1 MYCNK
6 CGKQIAEGSM
16 FCNFCGAPVE
26 VPVEPAAKEAPAEE
40 PAARDTGKPVF
51 EEFDWNVN
59 DYPSQD
65 KITKTEDIDFDWNAD
80 PNDVK
85 DRFTR
90 GLSTEEKA
98 EVAAGAELSVE
109 DLMPS
114 KPQPAAA
121 VQSLWSDNTAEPA
134 KESPASEIEKFY
146 TFNSKNEEFQK
157 LLDREY
163 DKIRTGNPIGQEQS
177 VAEKTADQK
186 FEERPKDNSME
197 AFLEREGAVR
207 SYEPKAFESDVLQR
221 IEAQERAKEQARLE
235 EEARE
240 KALEEARLKAEEEMR
255 IAEEARRK
263 AEAEAR
269 EAAIAEARA
278 RAEEEARERAVA
290 EAKAKAEELARQA
303 EEEAKRAEEEMR
315 IRALEEEKIRAE
327 EEARRKAEEEEQR
340 LKAEAE
346 YRAQQEAQKIKEQ
359 REARMAALE
368 AERRAKE
375 AERRSNEEASIRE
388 RLAAEQD
395 NLARQ
400 ANSAA
405 AAEEVRTALAQTA
418 RMKAEEEAKIK
429 AEIAKL
435 KGEFSPRQVPAEP
448 APVPEMTAAPA
459 ASAAPEVPAAAA
471 VSEEPAVVE
480 APAASAAAAKAP
492 DPAVDAKLE
501 GDRRAHQAHRDN
513 LSEMARA
520 RAEFL
525 AEFGLDNEKKA
536 PAGEPIPSTVEELL
550 GEKPVTGRNTMLD
563 NSELVQTRTVDKAAV
578 LAGLGTTVKISKS
591 ELKEI
596 EDSLQE
602 IPSAPA
608 EPDLKLKSE
617 DATVEDLLNR
627 FEETSAEEI
636 QKSEQDAPA
645 PAAETQQTEDALTS
659 EGGFAPKEEPALK
672 PAAGTNEAL
681 KPGLEDTMVM
691 PAAETGEDELPGSF
705 DSYGEKEAAE
715 FKRRQEEDAAKAMDS
730 FYGGIEDDFT
740 GAGEQKFAGEDY
752 RDGSDDAENEVRE
765 KGGAGRIVLKILLVI
780 LIVIFAVELAGIG
793 IKFLAPNSGAA
804 EFIDNQLNK
813 VIHLITGSETD
824 YSIPG
829 TDYEV

>member
-1 MYCNK
+1 MFCNK

-26 VPVEPAAKEAPAEE
+26 VPVEPAAPEVLAEE
-40 PAARDTGKPVF
+40 PAAKNSEKPVF
-51 EEFDWNVN
+51 EEFNWNVN
-59 DYPSQD
+59 DYPSKD
-65 KITKTEDIDFDWNAD
+65 KIRKTEDIDFDWNAD
-80 PNDVK
+80 PKDVK

-90 GLSTEEKA
+90 GLSMEETA
-98 EVAAGAELSVE
+98 QVAAGAELSVE

-114 KPQPAAA
+114 KAKSSASA
-121 VQSLWSDNTAEPA
+121 QSLWTEDTSESA

-177 VAEKTADQK
+177 VAEKTAAQK

-255 IAEEARRK
+255 IAEEARLK
-263 AEAEAR
+263 AEEAAR

-290 EAKAKAEELARQA
+290 EAKAKAEELARKA

-315 IRALEEEKIRAE
+315 LRALEEERIRAE
-327 EEARRKAEEEEQR
+327 EEERKRAEEEVKR

-368 AERRAKE
+368 AERRIQE

-388 RLAAEQD
+388 RLAAEQE
-395 NLARQ
+395 NLAKQ

-435 KGEFSPRQVPAEP
+435 KGGFASRPEPAEQ
-448 APVPEMTAAPA
+448 AAPA
-459 ASAAPEVPAAAA
+459 PEAPAVQVEPEVPAA
-471 VSEEPAVVE
+471 PE
-480 APAASAAAAKAP
+480 APVTPVIEETPAEAA

-525 AEFGLDNEKKA
+525 SEFGIDPDEKA
-536 PAGEPIPSTVEELL
+536 PAKEPVPATVEELL

-563 NSELVQTRTVDKAAV
+563 NSELVQTRTIDKAAV
-578 LAGLGTTVKISKS
+578 LAGLGTTVRISKS

-627 FEETSAEEI
+627 FAETSADEI
-636 QKSEQDAPA
+636 QASEQEAQDMPA
-645 PAAETQQTEDALTS
+645 PAQEAQEAEDSVAA
-659 EGGFAPKEEPALK
+659 EGGFAPKEEPALE

-681 KPGLEDTMVM
+681 KPGLDDTMVM
-691 PAAETGEDELPGSF
+691 PAAETKEEEFPGSF

-715 FKRRQEEDAAKAMDS
+715 FKRRQEEDAAKAMDN
-730 FYGGIEDDFT
+730 FYGGIDDNFA
-740 GAGEQKFAGEDY
+740 GEGEQKFAGEDSEEEEEE
-752 RDGSDDAENEVRE
+752 GRE
-765 KGGAGRIVLKILLVI
+765 KGGAGRIVLKVLLVI

>member
-1 MYCNK
+1 MFCNK

-26 VPVEPAAKEAPAEE
+26 VPVEPAAPEVLAEE
-40 PAARDTGKPVF
+40 PAAKNSEKPVF
-51 EEFDWNVN
+51 EEFNWNVN
-59 DYPSQD
+59 DYPSKD
-65 KITKTEDIDFDWNAD
+65 KIRKTEDIDFDWNAD
-80 PNDVK
+80 PKDVK

-90 GLSTEEKA
+90 GLSMEERA

-121 VQSLWSDNTAEPA
+121 AQSLWTEDTSESA

-177 VAEKTADQK
+177 VAEKTAAQK

-255 IAEEARRK
+255 IAEEARLK
-263 AEAEAR
+263 AEEAAR

-290 EAKAKAEELARQA
+290 EAKAKAEELARKA

-315 IRALEEEKIRAE
+315 LRALEEERIRAE
-327 EEARRKAEEEEQR
+327 EEERKRAEEEEKR

-368 AERRAKE
+368 AERRSQE

-388 RLAAEQD
+388 RLAAEQE

-435 KGEFSPRQVPAEP
+435 KGGFASRPEPAEQ
-448 APVPEMTAAPA
+448 AAPA
-459 ASAAPEVPAAAA
+459 PEAPAVQVEPEVPAA
-471 VSEEPAVVE
+471 PE
-480 APAASAAAAKAP
+480 APVTPVIEETPAEAA
-492 DPAVDAKLE
+492 DPAVEAKLE

-525 AEFGLDNEKKA
+525 SEFGIDPDEKA
-536 PAGEPIPSTVEELL
+536 PAKEQVPATVEELL

-578 LAGLGTTVKISKS
+578 LAGLGTTVRISKS

-627 FEETSAEEI
+627 FAETSADEI
-636 QKSEQDAPA
+636 QASEQEAQDMPA
-645 PAAETQQTEDALTS
+645 PAQEAQEAEDSVAA
-659 EGGFAPKEEPALK
+659 EGGFAPKEEPALE

-681 KPGLEDTMVM
+681 KPGLDDTMVM
-691 PAAETGEDELPGSF
+691 PAAETKEEEFPGSF

-715 FKRRQEEDAAKAMDS
+715 FKRRQEEDAAKAMDN
-730 FYGGIEDDFT
+730 FYGGIDDDFA
-740 GAGEQKFAGEDY
+740 GEGEQKFAGEDS
-752 RDGSDDAENEVRE
+752 GEEEEEGRE
-765 KGGAGRIVLKILLVI
+765 KGGAGRIVLKVLLVI

>member
-1 MYCNK
+1 MFCNK

-26 VPVEPAAKEAPAEE
+26 VPVEPAAPEVLAEE
-40 PAARDTGKPVF
+40 PAAKNSEKPVF
-51 EEFDWNVN
+51 EEFNWNVN
-59 DYPSQD
+59 DYPSKD
-65 KITKTEDIDFDWNAD
+65 KIRKTEDIDFDWNAD
-80 PNDVK
+80 PKDVK

-90 GLSTEEKA
+90 GLSMEERA

-114 KPQPAAA
+114 KAQSSASA
-121 VQSLWSDNTAEPA
+121 QSLWTEDTSEPA

-177 VAEKTADQK
+177 VADKTAAQK

-255 IAEEARRK
+255 IAEEARLK
-263 AEAEAR
+263 AEEAAR

-290 EAKAKAEELARQA
+290 EAKAKAEELARKA

-315 IRALEEEKIRAE
+315 LRALEEERIRAE
-327 EEARRKAEEEEQR
+327 EEERKRAEEEEKR

-368 AERRAKE
+368 AERRIQE

-388 RLAAEQD
+388 RLAAEQE

-435 KGEFSPRQVPAEP
+435 KGGFASRPEPAEQ
-448 APVPEMTAAPA
+448 AAPA
-459 ASAAPEVPAAAA
+459 PEAPAVQVEPEVPAA
-471 VSEEPAVVE
+471 PE
-480 APAASAAAAKAP
+480 APVTPVIEETPAEAA
-492 DPAVDAKLE
+492 DPAVEAKLE

-525 AEFGLDNEKKA
+525 SEFGIDPDEKA
-536 PAGEPIPSTVEELL
+536 PAKEPVPATVEELL

-578 LAGLGTTVKISKS
+578 LAGLGTTVRISKS

-627 FEETSAEEI
+627 FAETSADEI
-636 QKSEQDAPA
+636 QASEQETQDMPA
-645 PAAETQQTEDALTS
+645 PAQEAQEAEDSVAA
-659 EGGFAPKEEPALK
+659 EGGFAPKEEPALE

-681 KPGLEDTMVM
+681 KPGLDDTMVM
-691 PAAETGEDELPGSF
+691 PAAEAKEEEFPGSF

-715 FKRRQEEDAAKAMDS
+715 FKRRQEEDAAKAMDN
-730 FYGGIEDDFT
+730 FYGGIDDDFA
-740 GAGEQKFAGEDY
+740 GEGEQKFAGEDS
-752 RDGSDDAENEVRE
+752 GEEEEEGRE
-765 KGGAGRIVLKILLVI
+765 KGGAGRIVLKVLLVI

>member
-1 MYCNK
+1 
-6 CGKQIAEGSM
+6 M

-26 VPVEPAAKEAPAEE
+26 VPVEPVAPEVLAEE
-40 PAARDTGKPVF
+40 PAAKNSGKPVF
-51 EEFDWNVN
+51 EEFNWNVN
-59 DYPSQD
+59 DYPSKD
-65 KITKTEDIDFDWNAD
+65 KIRKTEDIDFDWNAD
-80 PNDVK
+80 PKDVK

-90 GLSTEEKA
+90 GLSMEERA

-114 KPQPAAA
+114 KAQSSASA
-121 VQSLWSDNTAEPA
+121 QSLWTEDTSESA

-177 VAEKTADQK
+177 VAEKTAAQK

-255 IAEEARRK
+255 IAEEARLK
-263 AEAEAR
+263 AEEAAR

-290 EAKAKAEELARQA
+290 EAKAKAEELARKA

-315 IRALEEEKIRAE
+315 LRALEEERIRAE
-327 EEARRKAEEEEQR
+327 EEERKRAEEEEKR

-368 AERRAKE
+368 AERRSQE

-388 RLAAEQD
+388 RLAAEQE

-418 RMKAEEEAKIK
+418 RMKAEEEAKIR

-435 KGEFSPRQVPAEP
+435 KGGFASRPEPAEQ
-448 APVPEMTAAPA
+448 AAPA
-459 ASAAPEVPAAAA
+459 PEAPAVQVEPEVPAA
-471 VSEEPAVVE
+471 PE
-480 APAASAAAAKAP
+480 APVTPVIEETPAEAV
-492 DPAVDAKLE
+492 DPAVEAKLE

-525 AEFGLDNEKKA
+525 SEFGINPDEKA
-536 PAGEPIPSTVEELL
+536 PAKEQVPATVEELL

-578 LAGLGTTVKISKS
+578 LAGLGTTVRISKS

-627 FEETSAEEI
+627 FAETSADEI
-636 QKSEQDAPA
+636 QASEQETQDMPA
-645 PAAETQQTEDALTS
+645 PAQEAQEAEDSVAA
-659 EGGFAPKEEPALK
+659 EGGFAPKEEPALE

-681 KPGLEDTMVM
+681 KPGLDDTMVM
-691 PAAETGEDELPGSF
+691 PAAEAKEEEFPGSF

-715 FKRRQEEDAAKAMDS
+715 FKRRQEEDAAKAMDN
-730 FYGGIEDDFT
+730 FYGGIDDDFA
-740 GAGEQKFAGEDY
+740 GEGEQKFAGEDS
-752 RDGSDDAENEVRE
+752 GEEEEEGRE
-765 KGGAGRIVLKILLVI
+765 KGGAGRIVLKVLLVI

>member
-1 MYCNK
+1 MFCNK

-26 VPVEPAAKEAPAEE
+26 VPVEPAAPEVLAEE
-40 PAARDTGKPVF
+40 PAAKNSEKPVF
-51 EEFDWNVN
+51 EEFNWNVN
-59 DYPSQD
+59 DYPSKD
-65 KITKTEDIDFDWNAD
+65 KIRKTEDIDFDWNAD
-80 PNDVK
+80 PKDVK

-90 GLSTEEKA
+90 GLSMEERA

-114 KPQPAAA
+114 KAQSSASA
-121 VQSLWSDNTAEPA
+121 QSLWTEDTSESA

-177 VAEKTADQK
+177 VADKTAAQK

-255 IAEEARRK
+255 IAEEARLK
-263 AEAEAR
+263 AEEAAR

-290 EAKAKAEELARQA
+290 EAKAKAEELARKA

-315 IRALEEEKIRAE
+315 LRALEEERIRAE
-327 EEARRKAEEEEQR
+327 EEERKRAEEEEKR

-368 AERRAKE
+368 AERRIQE
-375 AERRSNEEASIRE
+375 AERRSNEEANIRE
-388 RLAAEQD
+388 RLAAEQE

-418 RMKAEEEAKIK
+418 RMKAEEEAKIR

-435 KGEFSPRQVPAEP
+435 KGGFASRPEPAEQ
-448 APVPEMTAAPA
+448 AAPA
-459 ASAAPEVPAAAA
+459 PEAPAVQVEPEVPAA
-471 VSEEPAVVE
+471 PE
-480 APAASAAAAKAP
+480 APVTPVIEETPAEAA
-492 DPAVDAKLE
+492 DPAVEAKLE

-525 AEFGLDNEKKA
+525 SEFGIDPDEKA
-536 PAGEPIPSTVEELL
+536 PAKEQVPATVEELL

-578 LAGLGTTVKISKS
+578 LAGLGTTVRISKS

-627 FEETSAEEI
+627 FAETSADEI
-636 QKSEQDAPA
+636 QASEQEAQDMPA
-645 PAAETQQTEDALTS
+645 PAQEAQEAEDSVAA
-659 EGGFAPKEEPALK
+659 EGGFAPKEEPALE

-681 KPGLEDTMVM
+681 KPGLDDTMVM
-691 PAAETGEDELPGSF
+691 PAAEAKEEEFPGSF

-715 FKRRQEEDAAKAMDS
+715 FKRRQEEDAAKAMDN
-730 FYGGIEDDFT
+730 FYGGIDDDFA
-740 GAGEQKFAGEDY
+740 GEGEQKFAGEDS
-752 RDGSDDAENEVRE
+752 GEEEEEGRE
-765 KGGAGRIVLKILLVI
+765 KGGAGRIVLKVLLVI

>member
-1 MYCNK
+1 MFCNK

-26 VPVEPAAKEAPAEE
+26 VPVEPAAPEVLAEE
-40 PAARDTGKPVF
+40 PAAKNSEKPVF
-51 EEFDWNVN
+51 EEFNWNVN
-59 DYPSQD
+59 DYPSKD
-65 KITKTEDIDFDWNAD
+65 KIRKTEDIDFDWNAD
-80 PNDVK
+80 PKDVK

-90 GLSTEEKA
+90 GLSMEERA

-114 KPQPAAA
+114 KAQSSASA
-121 VQSLWSDNTAEPA
+121 QSLWTEDTSESA

-177 VAEKTADQK
+177 VADKTAAQK

-255 IAEEARRK
+255 IAEEARLK
-263 AEAEAR
+263 AEEAAR

-290 EAKAKAEELARQA
+290 EAKAKAEELARKA

-315 IRALEEEKIRAE
+315 LRALEEERIRAE
-327 EEARRKAEEEEQR
+327 EEERKRAEEEEKR

-368 AERRAKE
+368 AERRSQE

-388 RLAAEQD
+388 RLAAEQE

-418 RMKAEEEAKIK
+418 RMKAEEEAKIR

-435 KGEFSPRQVPAEP
+435 KGGFASRPEPAEQ
-448 APVPEMTAAPA
+448 AAPA
-459 ASAAPEVPAAAA
+459 PEAPAVQVEPEVPAA
-471 VSEEPAVVE
+471 PE
-480 APAASAAAAKAP
+480 APVTPVIEETPAEAA
-492 DPAVDAKLE
+492 DPAVEAKLE

-525 AEFGLDNEKKA
+525 SEFGIDPDEKA
-536 PAGEPIPSTVEELL
+536 PAKEPVPATVEELL

-578 LAGLGTTVKISKS
+578 LAGLGTTVRISKS

-627 FEETSAEEI
+627 FAETSADEI
-636 QKSEQDAPA
+636 QASEQETQDMPA
-645 PAAETQQTEDALTS
+645 PAQEAQEAEDSVAA
-659 EGGFAPKEEPALK
+659 EGGFAPKEEPALE

-681 KPGLEDTMVM
+681 KPGLDDTMVM
-691 PAAETGEDELPGSF
+691 PAAETKEEEFPGSF

-715 FKRRQEEDAAKAMDS
+715 FKRRQEEDAAKAMDN
-730 FYGGIEDDFT
+730 FYGGIDDDFA
-740 GAGEQKFAGEDY
+740 GEGEQKFAGEDS
-752 RDGSDDAENEVRE
+752 GEEEEEGRE
-765 KGGAGRIVLKILLVI
+765 KGGAGRIVLKVLLVI

>member
-1 MYCNK
+1 MFCNK

-26 VPVEPAAKEAPAEE
+26 VPVEPAAPEVLAEE
-40 PAARDTGKPVF
+40 PAAKNSEKPVF
-51 EEFDWNVN
+51 EEFNWNVN
-59 DYPSQD
+59 DYPSKD
-65 KITKTEDIDFDWNAD
+65 KIRKTEDIDFDWNAD
-80 PNDVK
+80 PKDVK

-90 GLSTEEKA
+90 GLSMEERA

-114 KPQPAAA
+114 KAQSSASA
-121 VQSLWSDNTAEPA
+121 QSLWTEDTSESA

-177 VAEKTADQK
+177 VADKTAAQK

-255 IAEEARRK
+255 IAEEARLK
-263 AEAEAR
+263 AEEAAR

-290 EAKAKAEELARQA
+290 EAKAKAEELARKA

-315 IRALEEEKIRAE
+315 LRALEEERIRAE
-327 EEARRKAEEEEQR
+327 EEERKRAEEEEKR

-368 AERRAKE
+368 AERRSQE

-388 RLAAEQD
+388 RLAAEQE

-418 RMKAEEEAKIK
+418 RMKAEEEAKIR

-435 KGEFSPRQVPAEP
+435 KGGFASRPEPAEQ
-448 APVPEMTAAPA
+448 AAPA
-459 ASAAPEVPAAAA
+459 PEAPAVQVEPEVPAA
-471 VSEEPAVVE
+471 PE
-480 APAASAAAAKAP
+480 APVTPVIEETPAEAA
-492 DPAVDAKLE
+492 DPAVEAKLE

-525 AEFGLDNEKKA
+525 SEFGIDPDEKA
-536 PAGEPIPSTVEELL
+536 PAKEQVPATVEELL

-578 LAGLGTTVKISKS
+578 LAGLGTTVRISKS

-627 FEETSAEEI
+627 FAETSADEI
-636 QKSEQDAPA
+636 QASEQETQDMPA
-645 PAAETQQTEDALTS
+645 PAQEAQEAEDSVAA
-659 EGGFAPKEEPALK
+659 EGGFAPKEEPALE

-681 KPGLEDTMVM
+681 KPGLDDTMVM
-691 PAAETGEDELPGSF
+691 PAAEAKEEEFPGSF

-715 FKRRQEEDAAKAMDS
+715 FKRRQEEDAAKAMDN
-730 FYGGIEDDFT
+730 FYGGIDDDFA
-740 GAGEQKFAGEDY
+740 GEGEQKFAGEDS
-752 RDGSDDAENEVRE
+752 GEEEEEGRE
-765 KGGAGRIVLKILLVI
+765 KGGAGRIVLKVLLVI

>member
-1 MYCNK
+1 MFCNK

-26 VPVEPAAKEAPAEE
+26 VPVEPAAPEVLAEE
-40 PAARDTGKPVF
+40 PAAKNSEKPVF
-51 EEFDWNVN
+51 EEFNWNVN
-59 DYPSQD
+59 DYPSKD
-65 KITKTEDIDFDWNAD
+65 KIRKTEDIDFDWNAD
-80 PNDVK
+80 PKDVK

-90 GLSTEEKA
+90 GLSMEERA

-114 KPQPAAA
+114 KAQSSASA
-121 VQSLWSDNTAEPA
+121 QSLWTEDTSESA

-177 VAEKTADQK
+177 VADKTAAQK

-255 IAEEARRK
+255 IAEEARLK
-263 AEAEAR
+263 AEEAAR

-290 EAKAKAEELARQA
+290 EAKAKAEELARKA

-315 IRALEEEKIRAE
+315 LRALEEERIRAE
-327 EEARRKAEEEEQR
+327 EEERKRAEEEEKR

-368 AERRAKE
+368 AERRSQE

-388 RLAAEQD
+388 RLAAEQE

-418 RMKAEEEAKIK
+418 RMKAEEEAKIR

-435 KGEFSPRQVPAEP
+435 KGGFASRQEPAEQ
-448 APVPEMTAAPA
+448 AAPA
-459 ASAAPEVPAAAA
+459 PEAPAVQVEPEVPAA
-471 VSEEPAVVE
+471 PE
-480 APAASAAAAKAP
+480 APVTPVTPVIEETPAEAADHAIE
-492 DPAVDAKLE
+492 AKLE

-525 AEFGLDNEKKA
+525 SEFGIDPDEKA
-536 PAGEPIPSTVEELL
+536 PAKEPVPATVEELL

-578 LAGLGTTVKISKS
+578 LAGLGTTVRISKS

-627 FEETSAEEI
+627 FAETSADEI
-636 QKSEQDAPA
+636 QASEQEAQDMPA
-645 PAAETQQTEDALTS
+645 PAQEAQEAEDSVAA
-659 EGGFAPKEEPALK
+659 EGGFAPKEEPALE

-681 KPGLEDTMVM
+681 KPGLDDTMVM
-691 PAAETGEDELPGSF
+691 PAAETKEEEFPGSF

-715 FKRRQEEDAAKAMDS
+715 FKRRQEEDAAKAMDN
-730 FYGGIEDDFT
+730 FYGGIDDDFA
-740 GAGEQKFAGEDY
+740 GEGEQKFAGEDS
-752 RDGSDDAENEVRE
+752 GEEEEEGRE
-765 KGGAGRIVLKILLVI
+765 KGGAGRIVLKVLLVI

>member
-1 MYCNK
+1 MFCNK

-26 VPVEPAAKEAPAEE
+26 VPVEPAAPEVLAEE
-40 PAARDTGKPVF
+40 PAAKNSEKPVF
-51 EEFDWNVN
+51 EEFNWNVN
-59 DYPSQD
+59 DYPSKD
-65 KITKTEDIDFDWNAD
+65 KIRKTEDIDFDWNAD
-80 PNDVK
+80 PKDVK

-90 GLSTEEKA
+90 GLSMEERA

-114 KPQPAAA
+114 KAQSSASA
-121 VQSLWSDNTAEPA
+121 QSLWTEDTSESA

-177 VAEKTADQK
+177 VADKTAAQK

-255 IAEEARRK
+255 IAEEARLK
-263 AEAEAR
+263 AEEAAR

-290 EAKAKAEELARQA
+290 EAKAKAEELARKA

-315 IRALEEEKIRAE
+315 LRALEEERIRAE
-327 EEARRKAEEEEQR
+327 EEERKRAEEEEKR

-368 AERRAKE
+368 AERRSQE

-388 RLAAEQD
+388 RLAAEQE

-418 RMKAEEEAKIK
+418 RMKAEEEAKIR

-435 KGEFSPRQVPAEP
+435 KGGFASRPEPAEQ
-448 APVPEMTAAPA
+448 AAPA
-459 ASAAPEVPAAAA
+459 PEAPAVQVEPEVPAA
-471 VSEEPAVVE
+471 PE
-480 APAASAAAAKAP
+480 APVTPVIEETPAEAA
-492 DPAVDAKLE
+492 DPAVEAKLE

-525 AEFGLDNEKKA
+525 SEFGINPDEKA
-536 PAGEPIPSTVEELL
+536 PAKEQVPATVEELL

-578 LAGLGTTVKISKS
+578 LAGLGTTVRISKS

-627 FEETSAEEI
+627 FAETSADEI
-636 QKSEQDAPA
+636 QASEQETQDMPA
-645 PAAETQQTEDALTS
+645 PAQEAQEAEDSMAA
-659 EGGFAPKEEPALK
+659 EGGFAPKEEPALE

-681 KPGLEDTMVM
+681 KPGLDDTMVM
-691 PAAETGEDELPGSF
+691 PAAEAKEEEFPGSF

-715 FKRRQEEDAAKAMDS
+715 FKRRQEEDAAKAMDN
-730 FYGGIEDDFT
+730 FYGGIDDDFA
-740 GAGEQKFAGEDY
+740 GEGEQKFAGEDS
-752 RDGSDDAENEVRE
+752 GEEEEEGRE
-765 KGGAGRIVLKILLVI
+765 KGGAGRIVLKVLLVI

>member
-1 MYCNK
+1 MFCNK

-26 VPVEPAAKEAPAEE
+26 VPVEPAAPEVLAEE
-40 PAARDTGKPVF
+40 PAAKNSEKPVF
-51 EEFDWNVN
+51 EEFNWNVN
-59 DYPSQD
+59 DYPSKD
-65 KITKTEDIDFDWNAD
+65 KIRKTEDIDFDWNAD
-80 PNDVK
+80 PKDVK

-90 GLSTEEKA
+90 GLSMEERA

-114 KPQPAAA
+114 KAQSSASA
-121 VQSLWSDNTAEPA
+121 QSLWTEDTSESA

-177 VAEKTADQK
+177 VADKTAAQK

-255 IAEEARRK
+255 IAEEARLK
-263 AEAEAR
+263 AEEAAR

-290 EAKAKAEELARQA
+290 EAKAKAEELARKA

-315 IRALEEEKIRAE
+315 LRALEEERIRAE
-327 EEARRKAEEEEQR
+327 EEERKRAEEEEKR

-368 AERRAKE
+368 AERRSQE

-388 RLAAEQD
+388 RLAAEQE

-418 RMKAEEEAKIK
+418 RMKAEEEAKIR

-435 KGEFSPRQVPAEP
+435 KGGFASRPEPAEQ
-448 APVPEMTAAPA
+448 AAPA
-459 ASAAPEVPAAAA
+459 PEAPAVQVEPEVPAA
-471 VSEEPAVVE
+471 PE
-480 APAASAAAAKAP
+480 APVTPVIEETPAEAA
-492 DPAVDAKLE
+492 DPAVEAKLE

-525 AEFGLDNEKKA
+525 SEFGIDPDEKA
-536 PAGEPIPSTVEELL
+536 PAKEQVPATVEELL

-578 LAGLGTTVKISKS
+578 LAGLGTTVRISKS

-627 FEETSAEEI
+627 FAETSADEI
-636 QKSEQDAPA
+636 QASEQEAQDMPA
-645 PAAETQQTEDALTS
+645 PAQEAQEAEDSVAA
-659 EGGFAPKEEPALK
+659 EGGFAPKEEPALE

-681 KPGLEDTMVM
+681 KPGLDDTMVM
-691 PAAETGEDELPGSF
+691 PAAETKEEEFPGSF

-715 FKRRQEEDAAKAMDS
+715 FKRRQEEDAAKAMDN
-730 FYGGIEDDFT
+730 FYGGIDDDFA
-740 GAGEQKFAGEDY
+740 GEGEQKFAGEDS
-752 RDGSDDAENEVRE
+752 GEEEEEGRE
-765 KGGAGRIVLKILLVI
+765 KGGAGRIVLKVLLVI

>member
-1 MYCNK
+1 MFCNK

-26 VPVEPAAKEAPAEE
+26 VPVEPAAPEVLAEE
-40 PAARDTGKPVF
+40 PAAKNSEKPVF
-51 EEFDWNVN
+51 EEFNWNVN
-59 DYPSQD
+59 DYPSKD
-65 KITKTEDIDFDWNAD
+65 KIRKTEDIDFDWNAD
-80 PNDVK
+80 PKDVK

-90 GLSTEEKA
+90 GLSMEERA

-114 KPQPAAA
+114 KAQSSASA
-121 VQSLWSDNTAEPA
+121 QSLWTEDTSESA

-177 VAEKTADQK
+177 VADKTAAQK

-255 IAEEARRK
+255 IAEEARLK
-263 AEAEAR
+263 AEEAAR

-290 EAKAKAEELARQA
+290 EAKAKAEELARKA

-315 IRALEEEKIRAE
+315 LRALEEERIRAE
-327 EEARRKAEEEEQR
+327 EEERKRAEEEEKR

-368 AERRAKE
+368 AERRSQE

-388 RLAAEQD
+388 RLAAEQE

-418 RMKAEEEAKIK
+418 RMKAEEEAKIR

-435 KGEFSPRQVPAEP
+435 KGGFASRPEPAEQ
-448 APVPEMTAAPA
+448 AAPA
-459 ASAAPEVPAAAA
+459 PEAPAVQVEPEVPAA
-471 VSEEPAVVE
+471 PE
-480 APAASAAAAKAP
+480 APVTPVIEETPAEAA
-492 DPAVDAKLE
+492 DPAVEAKLE

-525 AEFGLDNEKKA
+525 SEFGINPDEKA
-536 PAGEPIPSTVEELL
+536 PAKEQVPATVEELL

-563 NSELVQTRTVDKAAV
+563 NSELVHTRTVDKAAV
-578 LAGLGTTVKISKS
+578 LAGLGTTVRISKS

-627 FEETSAEEI
+627 FAETSADEI
-636 QKSEQDAPA
+636 QASEQETQDMPA
-645 PAAETQQTEDALTS
+645 PAQEAQEAEDSVAA
-659 EGGFAPKEEPALK
+659 EGGFAPKEEPALE

-681 KPGLEDTMVM
+681 KPGLDDTMVM
-691 PAAETGEDELPGSF
+691 PAAEAKEEEFPGSF

-715 FKRRQEEDAAKAMDS
+715 FKRRQEEDAAKAMDN
-730 FYGGIEDDFT
+730 FYGGIDDDFA
-740 GAGEQKFAGEDY
+740 GEGEQKFAGEDS
-752 RDGSDDAENEVRE
+752 GEEEEEGRE
-765 KGGAGRIVLKILLVI
+765 KGGAGRIVLKVLLVI

>member
-1 MYCNK
+1 MFCNK

-26 VPVEPAAKEAPAEE
+26 VPVEPAAPEVLAEE
-40 PAARDTGKPVF
+40 PAAKNSGKPVF
-51 EEFDWNVN
+51 EEFNWNVN
-59 DYPSQD
+59 DYPSKD
-65 KITKTEDIDFDWNAD
+65 KIRKTEDIDFDWNAD
-80 PNDVK
+80 PKDVK

-90 GLSTEEKA
+90 GLSMEERA

-114 KPQPAAA
+114 KAQSSASA
-121 VQSLWSDNTAEPA
+121 QSLWTEDTSESA

-177 VAEKTADQK
+177 VADKTAAQK

-240 KALEEARLKAEEEMR
+240 KAPEEARLKAEEEMR
-255 IAEEARRK
+255 IAEEARLK
-263 AEAEAR
+263 AEEAAR

-290 EAKAKAEELARQA
+290 EAKAKAEELARKA

-315 IRALEEEKIRAE
+315 LRALEEERIRAE
-327 EEARRKAEEEEQR
+327 EEERKRAEEEVKR

-368 AERRAKE
+368 AERRIQE

-388 RLAAEQD
+388 RLAAEQE
-395 NLARQ
+395 NLAKQ

-435 KGEFSPRQVPAEP
+435 RIEQITAEVEVGKIYEGPIVKILEFGALVNLLPGKDGLLQTVYTEIFLW
-448 APVPEMTAAPA
+448 
-459 ASAAPEVPAAAA
+459 
-471 VSEEPAVVE
+471 VE
-480 APAASAAAAKAP
+480 
-492 DPAVDAKLE
+492 AKLE

-525 AEFGLDNEKKA
+525 SEFGIDPDEKA
-536 PAGEPIPSTVEELL
+536 PAKEPVPATVEELL

-563 NSELVQTRTVDKAAV
+563 NSELVQTRTIDKAAV
-578 LAGLGTTVKISKS
+578 LAGLGTTVRISKS

-627 FEETSAEEI
+627 FAETSADEI
-636 QKSEQDAPA
+636 QASEQEAQDMPA
-645 PAAETQQTEDALTS
+645 PAQEAQDAEDSVAA
-659 EGGFAPKEEPALK
+659 EGGFAPKEEPALE

-681 KPGLEDTMVM
+681 KPGLDDTMVM
-691 PAAETGEDELPGSF
+691 PAAETKEEEFPGSF

-715 FKRRQEEDAAKAMDS
+715 FKRRQEEDAAKAMDN
-730 FYGGIEDDFT
+730 FYGGIDDNFA
-740 GAGEQKFAGEDY
+740 GEGEQKFAGEDSEEEEEE
-752 RDGSDDAENEVRE
+752 GRE
-765 KGGAGRIVLKILLVI
+765 KGGAGRIVLKVLLVI

>member
-1 MYCNK
+1 MFCNK

-26 VPVEPAAKEAPAEE
+26 VPVEPAAPEVLAEE
-40 PAARDTGKPVF
+40 PAAKNSEKPVF
-51 EEFDWNVN
+51 EEFNWNVN
-59 DYPSQD
+59 DYPSKD
-65 KITKTEDIDFDWNAD
+65 KIRKTEDIDFDWNAD
-80 PNDVK
+80 PKDVK

-90 GLSTEEKA
+90 GLSMEERA

-114 KPQPAAA
+114 KAQSSASA
-121 VQSLWSDNTAEPA
+121 QSLWTEDTSESA

-177 VAEKTADQK
+177 VADKTAAQK

-255 IAEEARRK
+255 IAEEARLK
-263 AEAEAR
+263 AEEAAR

-290 EAKAKAEELARQA
+290 EAKAKAEELARKA

-315 IRALEEEKIRAE
+315 LRALEEERIRAE
-327 EEARRKAEEEEQR
+327 EEERKRAEEEEKR

-368 AERRAKE
+368 AERRSQE

-388 RLAAEQD
+388 RLAAEQE

-418 RMKAEEEAKIK
+418 RMKAEEEAKIR

-435 KGEFSPRQVPAEP
+435 KGGFASRPEPAEQ
-448 APVPEMTAAPA
+448 AAPA
-459 ASAAPEVPAAAA
+459 PEAPAVQVEPEVPAA
-471 VSEEPAVVE
+471 PE
-480 APAASAAAAKAP
+480 APVTPVIEETPAEAA
-492 DPAVDAKLE
+492 DPAVEAKLE

-525 AEFGLDNEKKA
+525 SEFGINPDEKA
-536 PAGEPIPSTVEELL
+536 PAKEQVPATVEELL

-578 LAGLGTTVKISKS
+578 LAGLGTTVRISKS

-627 FEETSAEEI
+627 FAETSADEI
-636 QKSEQDAPA
+636 QASEQETQDMPA
-645 PAAETQQTEDALTS
+645 PAQEAQDAEDSVAA
-659 EGGFAPKEEPALK
+659 EGGFAPKEEPALE

-681 KPGLEDTMVM
+681 KPGLDDTMVM
-691 PAAETGEDELPGSF
+691 PAAEAKEEEFPGSF

-715 FKRRQEEDAAKAMDS
+715 FKRRQEEDAAKAMDN
-730 FYGGIEDDFT
+730 FYGGIDDDFA
-740 GAGEQKFAGEDY
+740 GEGEQKFAGEDS
-752 RDGSDDAENEVRE
+752 GEEEEEGRE
-765 KGGAGRIVLKILLVI
+765 KGGAGRIVLKVLLVI

>member
-1 MYCNK
+1 MFCNK

-26 VPVEPAAKEAPAEE
+26 VPVEPAAPEVLAEE
-40 PAARDTGKPVF
+40 PAAKNSEKPVF
-51 EEFDWNVN
+51 EEFNWNVN
-59 DYPSQD
+59 DYPSKD
-65 KITKTEDIDFDWNAD
+65 KIRKTEDIDFDWNAD
-80 PNDVK
+80 PKDVK

-90 GLSTEEKA
+90 GLSMEERA

-114 KPQPAAA
+114 KAKSSASA
-121 VQSLWSDNTAEPA
+121 QSLWTEDTSESA

-177 VAEKTADQK
+177 VAEKTAAQK

-255 IAEEARRK
+255 IAEEARLK
-263 AEAEAR
+263 AEEAAR

-290 EAKAKAEELARQA
+290 EAKAKAEELARKA

-315 IRALEEEKIRAE
+315 LRALEEERIRAE
-327 EEARRKAEEEEQR
+327 EEERKRAEEEEKR

-368 AERRAKE
+368 AERRSQE

-388 RLAAEQD
+388 RLAAEQE

-435 KGEFSPRQVPAEP
+435 KGGFASRPEPAEQ
-448 APVPEMTAAPA
+448 AAPA
-459 ASAAPEVPAAAA
+459 PEAPAVQVEPEVPAA
-471 VSEEPAVVE
+471 PE
-480 APAASAAAAKAP
+480 APVTPVIEETPAEAA
-492 DPAVDAKLE
+492 DPAVEAKLE

-525 AEFGLDNEKKA
+525 SEFGIDPDEKA
-536 PAGEPIPSTVEELL
+536 PAKEQVPATVEELL

-578 LAGLGTTVKISKS
+578 LAGLGTTVRISKS

-627 FEETSAEEI
+627 FAETSADEI
-636 QKSEQDAPA
+636 QASEQEAQDMPA
-645 PAAETQQTEDALTS
+645 PAQEAQEAEDSVAA
-659 EGGFAPKEEPALK
+659 EGGFAPKEEPALE

-681 KPGLEDTMVM
+681 KPGLDDTMVM
-691 PAAETGEDELPGSF
+691 PAAETKEEEFPGSF

-715 FKRRQEEDAAKAMDS
+715 FKRRQEEDAAKAMDN
-730 FYGGIEDDFT
+730 FYGGIDDDFA
-740 GAGEQKFAGEDY
+740 GEGEQKFAGEDS
-752 RDGSDDAENEVRE
+752 GEEEEEGRE
-765 KGGAGRIVLKILLVI
+765 KGGAGRIVLKVLLVI

>member
-1 MYCNK
+1 MFCNK

-26 VPVEPAAKEAPAEE
+26 VPVEPAAPEVLAEE
-40 PAARDTGKPVF
+40 PAAKNSEKPVF
-51 EEFDWNVN
+51 EEFNWNVN
-59 DYPSQD
+59 DYPSKD
-65 KITKTEDIDFDWNAD
+65 KIRKTEDIDFDWNAD
-80 PNDVK
+80 PKDVK

-90 GLSTEEKA
+90 GLSMEERA

-114 KPQPAAA
+114 KAQSSASA
-121 VQSLWSDNTAEPA
+121 QSLWTEDTSESA

-177 VAEKTADQK
+177 VAEKTAAQK

-255 IAEEARRK
+255 IAEEARLK
-263 AEAEAR
+263 AEEAAR

-290 EAKAKAEELARQA
+290 EAKAKAEELARKA

-315 IRALEEEKIRAE
+315 LRALEEERIRAE
-327 EEARRKAEEEEQR
+327 EEERKRAEEEEKR

-368 AERRAKE
+368 AERRSQE

-388 RLAAEQD
+388 RLAAEQE

-418 RMKAEEEAKIK
+418 RMKAEEEAKIR

-435 KGEFSPRQVPAEP
+435 KGGFASRPEPAEQ
-448 APVPEMTAAPA
+448 AAPA
-459 ASAAPEVPAAAA
+459 PEAPAVQVEPEVPAA
-471 VSEEPAVVE
+471 PE
-480 APAASAAAAKAP
+480 APVTPVIEETPAEAADHAIE
-492 DPAVDAKLE
+492 AKLE

-525 AEFGLDNEKKA
+525 SEFGINPDEKA
-536 PAGEPIPSTVEELL
+536 PAKEQVPATVEELL

-578 LAGLGTTVKISKS
+578 LAGLGTTVRISKS

-627 FEETSAEEI
+627 FAETSADEI
-636 QKSEQDAPA
+636 QASEQETQDMPA
-645 PAAETQQTEDALTS
+645 PAQEAQEAEDSVAA
-659 EGGFAPKEEPALK
+659 EGGFAPKEEPALE

-681 KPGLEDTMVM
+681 KPGLDDTMVM
-691 PAAETGEDELPGSF
+691 PAAETKEEEFPGSF

-715 FKRRQEEDAAKAMDS
+715 FKRRQEEDAAKAMDN
-730 FYGGIEDDFT
+730 FYGGIDDDFA
-740 GAGEQKFAGEDY
+740 GEGEQKFAGEDS
-752 RDGSDDAENEVRE
+752 GEEEEEGRE
-765 KGGAGRIVLKILLVI
+765 KGGAGRIVLKVLLVI

>member
-1 MYCNK
+1 MFCNK

-26 VPVEPAAKEAPAEE
+26 VPVEPAAPEVLAEE
-40 PAARDTGKPVF
+40 PAAKNSEKPVF
-51 EEFDWNVN
+51 EEFNWNVN
-59 DYPSQD
+59 DYPSKD
-65 KITKTEDIDFDWNAD
+65 KIRKTEDIDFDWNAD
-80 PNDVK
+80 PKDVK

-90 GLSTEEKA
+90 GLSMEERA

-114 KPQPAAA
+114 KAQSSASA
-121 VQSLWSDNTAEPA
+121 QSLWTEDTSESA

-177 VAEKTADQK
+177 VAEKTAAQK

-255 IAEEARRK
+255 IAEEARLK
-263 AEAEAR
+263 AEEAAR

-290 EAKAKAEELARQA
+290 EAKAKAEELARKA

-315 IRALEEEKIRAE
+315 LRALEEERIRAE
-327 EEARRKAEEEEQR
+327 EEERKRAEEEEKR

-368 AERRAKE
+368 AERRSQE

-388 RLAAEQD
+388 RLAAEQE

-435 KGEFSPRQVPAEP
+435 KGGFASRPEPAEQA
-448 APVPEMTAAPA
+448 APVPEAPA
-459 ASAAPEVPAAAA
+459 VQVEPEVPAA
-471 VSEEPAVVE
+471 PE
-480 APAASAAAAKAP
+480 APVTPVIEEIPAEAAHSA
-492 DPAVDAKLE
+492 VEAKLE

-525 AEFGLDNEKKA
+525 SEFGINPDEKA
-536 PAGEPIPSTVEELL
+536 PAKEQVPATVEELL

-578 LAGLGTTVKISKS
+578 LAGLGTTVRISKS

-627 FEETSAEEI
+627 FAETSADEI
-636 QKSEQDAPA
+636 QASEQETQDMPA
-645 PAAETQQTEDALTS
+645 PAQEAQEAEDSVAA
-659 EGGFAPKEEPALK
+659 EGGFAPKEEPALE

-681 KPGLEDTMVM
+681 KPGLDDTMVM
-691 PAAETGEDELPGSF
+691 PAAEAKEEEFPGSF

-715 FKRRQEEDAAKAMDS
+715 FKRRQEEDAAKAMDN
-730 FYGGIEDDFT
+730 FYGGIDDDFA
-740 GAGEQKFAGEDY
+740 GEGEQKFAGEDS
-752 RDGSDDAENEVRE
+752 GEEEEEGRE
-765 KGGAGRIVLKILLVI
+765 KGGAGRIVLKVLLVI

>member
-1 MYCNK
+1 MFCNK

-26 VPVEPAAKEAPAEE
+26 VPVEPAAPEVLAEE
-40 PAARDTGKPVF
+40 PAAKNSEKPVF
-51 EEFDWNVN
+51 EEFNWNVN
-59 DYPSQD
+59 DYPSKD
-65 KITKTEDIDFDWNAD
+65 KIRKTEDIDFDWNAD
-80 PNDVK
+80 PKDVK

-90 GLSTEEKA
+90 GLSMEERA

-114 KPQPAAA
+114 KAQSSASA
-121 VQSLWSDNTAEPA
+121 QSLWTEDTSESA

-177 VAEKTADQK
+177 VAEKTAAQK

-255 IAEEARRK
+255 IAEEARLK
-263 AEAEAR
+263 AEEAAR

-290 EAKAKAEELARQA
+290 EAKAKAEELARKA

-315 IRALEEEKIRAE
+315 LRALEEERIRAE
-327 EEARRKAEEEEQR
+327 EEERKRAEEEEKR

-368 AERRAKE
+368 AERRSQE

-388 RLAAEQD
+388 RLAAEQE

-418 RMKAEEEAKIK
+418 RMKAEEEAKIR

-435 KGEFSPRQVPAEP
+435 KGGFASRPEPAEQ
-448 APVPEMTAAPA
+448 AAPA
-459 ASAAPEVPAAAA
+459 PEAPAVQVEPEVPAA
-471 VSEEPAVVE
+471 PE
-480 APAASAAAAKAP
+480 APVTPVIEETPAEAA
-492 DPAVDAKLE
+492 DPAVEAKLE

-525 AEFGLDNEKKA
+525 SEFGINPDEKA
-536 PAGEPIPSTVEELL
+536 PAKEQVPATVEELL

-578 LAGLGTTVKISKS
+578 LAGLGTTVRISKS

-627 FEETSAEEI
+627 FAETSADEI
-636 QKSEQDAPA
+636 QASEQETQDMPA
-645 PAAETQQTEDALTS
+645 PAQEAQEAEDSVAA
-659 EGGFAPKEEPALK
+659 EGGFAPKEEPALE

-681 KPGLEDTMVM
+681 KPGLDDTMVM
-691 PAAETGEDELPGSF
+691 PAAEAKEEEFPGSF

-715 FKRRQEEDAAKAMDS
+715 FKRRQEEDAAKAMDN
-730 FYGGIEDDFT
+730 FYGGIDDDFA
-740 GAGEQKFAGEDY
+740 GEGEQKFAGEDS
-752 RDGSDDAENEVRE
+752 GEEEEEGRE
-765 KGGAGRIVLKILLVI
+765 KGGAGRIVLKVLLVI

>member
-1 MYCNK
+1 MFCNK

-26 VPVEPAAKEAPAEE
+26 VPVEPAAPEVLAEE
-40 PAARDTGKPVF
+40 PAAKNSEKPVF
-51 EEFDWNVN
+51 EEFNWNVN
-59 DYPSQD
+59 DYPSKD
-65 KITKTEDIDFDWNAD
+65 KIRKTEDIDFDWNAD
-80 PNDVK
+80 PKDVK

-90 GLSTEEKA
+90 GLSMEERA

-114 KPQPAAA
+114 KAQSSASA
-121 VQSLWSDNTAEPA
+121 QSLWTEDTSESA

-177 VAEKTADQK
+177 VAEKTAAQK

-255 IAEEARRK
+255 IAEEARLK
-263 AEAEAR
+263 AEEAAR

-290 EAKAKAEELARQA
+290 EAKAKAEELARKA

-315 IRALEEEKIRAE
+315 LRALEEERIRAE
-327 EEARRKAEEEEQR
+327 EEERKRAEEEEKR

-368 AERRAKE
+368 AERRIQE

-388 RLAAEQD
+388 RLAAEQE

-418 RMKAEEEAKIK
+418 RMKAEEEAKIR

-435 KGEFSPRQVPAEP
+435 KGGFASRPEPAEQ
-448 APVPEMTAAPA
+448 AAPA
-459 ASAAPEVPAAAA
+459 PEAPAVQVEPEVPAA
-471 VSEEPAVVE
+471 PE
-480 APAASAAAAKAP
+480 APVTPVIEETPAEAA
-492 DPAVDAKLE
+492 DPAVEAKLE

-525 AEFGLDNEKKA
+525 SEFGINPDEKA
-536 PAGEPIPSTVEELL
+536 PAKEQVPATVEELL

-578 LAGLGTTVKISKS
+578 LAGLGTTVRISKS

-627 FEETSAEEI
+627 FAETSADEI
-636 QKSEQDAPA
+636 QASEQETQDMPA
-645 PAAETQQTEDALTS
+645 PAQEAQEAEDSVAA
-659 EGGFAPKEEPALK
+659 EGGFAPKEEPALE

-681 KPGLEDTMVM
+681 KPGLDDTMVM
-691 PAAETGEDELPGSF
+691 PAAEAKEEEFPGSF

-715 FKRRQEEDAAKAMDS
+715 FKRRQEEDAAKAMDN
-730 FYGGIEDDFT
+730 FYGGIDDDFA
-740 GAGEQKFAGEDY
+740 GEGEQKFAGEDS
-752 RDGSDDAENEVRE
+752 GEEEEEGRE
-765 KGGAGRIVLKILLVI
+765 KGGAGRIVLKVLLVI

>member
-1 MYCNK
+1 MFCNK

-26 VPVEPAAKEAPAEE
+26 VPVEPAAPEVLAEE
-40 PAARDTGKPVF
+40 PAAKNSEKPVF
-51 EEFDWNVN
+51 EEFNWNVN
-59 DYPSQD
+59 DYPSKD
-65 KITKTEDIDFDWNAD
+65 KIRKTEDIDFDWNAD
-80 PNDVK
+80 PKDVK

-90 GLSTEEKA
+90 GLSMEERA

-114 KPQPAAA
+114 KAQSSASA
-121 VQSLWSDNTAEPA
+121 QSLWTEDTSESA

-177 VAEKTADQK
+177 VADKTAAQK

-255 IAEEARRK
+255 IAEEARLK
-263 AEAEAR
+263 AEEAAR

-290 EAKAKAEELARQA
+290 EAKAKAEELARKA

-315 IRALEEEKIRAE
+315 LRALEEERIRAE
-327 EEARRKAEEEEQR
+327 EEERKRAEEEEKR

-368 AERRAKE
+368 AERRSQE

-388 RLAAEQD
+388 RLAAEQE

-418 RMKAEEEAKIK
+418 RMKAEEEAKIR

-435 KGEFSPRQVPAEP
+435 KGGFASRPEPAEQ
-448 APVPEMTAAPA
+448 AAPA
-459 ASAAPEVPAAAA
+459 PEAPAVQVEPEVPAA
-471 VSEEPAVVE
+471 PE
-480 APAASAAAAKAP
+480 APVTPVIEETPAEAA
-492 DPAVDAKLE
+492 DPAVEAKLE

-525 AEFGLDNEKKA
+525 SEFGINPDEKA
-536 PAGEPIPSTVEELL
+536 PAKEQVPATVEELL

-578 LAGLGTTVKISKS
+578 LAGLGTTVRISKS

-627 FEETSAEEI
+627 FAETSADEI
-636 QKSEQDAPA
+636 QASEQEAQDMPA
-645 PAAETQQTEDALTS
+645 PAQEAQEAEDSVAT
-659 EGGFAPKEEPALK
+659 EGGFAPKEEPALE

-681 KPGLEDTMVM
+681 KPGLDDTMVM
-691 PAAETGEDELPGSF
+691 PAAETKEEEFPGSF

-715 FKRRQEEDAAKAMDS
+715 FKRRQEEDAAKAMDN
-730 FYGGIEDDFT
+730 FYGGIDDDFA
-740 GAGEQKFAGEDY
+740 GEGEQKFAGEDS
-752 RDGSDDAENEVRE
+752 GEEEEEGRE
-765 KGGAGRIVLKILLVI
+765 KGGAGRIVLKVLLVI

>member
-1 MYCNK
+1 MFCNK

-26 VPVEPAAKEAPAEE
+26 VPVEPAAPEVLAEE
-40 PAARDTGKPVF
+40 PAAKNSEKPVF
-51 EEFDWNVN
+51 EEFNWNVN
-59 DYPSQD
+59 DYPSKD
-65 KITKTEDIDFDWNAD
+65 KIRKTEDIDFDWNAD
-80 PNDVK
+80 PKDVK

-90 GLSTEEKA
+90 GLSMEERA

-114 KPQPAAA
+114 KAQSSASA
-121 VQSLWSDNTAEPA
+121 QSLWTEDTSESA

-177 VAEKTADQK
+177 VADKTAAQK

-255 IAEEARRK
+255 IAEEARLK
-263 AEAEAR
+263 AEEAAR

-290 EAKAKAEELARQA
+290 EAKAKAEELARKA
-303 EEEAKRAEEEMR
+303 EEEAQRAEEEMR
-315 IRALEEEKIRAE
+315 LRALEEERIRAE
-327 EEARRKAEEEEQR
+327 EEERKRAEEEEKR

-368 AERRAKE
+368 AERRSQE

-388 RLAAEQD
+388 RLAAEQE

-418 RMKAEEEAKIK
+418 RMKAEEEAKIR

-435 KGEFSPRQVPAEP
+435 KGGFASRPEPAEQ
-448 APVPEMTAAPA
+448 AAPA
-459 ASAAPEVPAAAA
+459 PEAPAVQVEPEVPAA
-471 VSEEPAVVE
+471 PE
-480 APAASAAAAKAP
+480 APVTPVIEETPAEAA
-492 DPAVDAKLE
+492 DPAVEAKLE

-525 AEFGLDNEKKA
+525 SEFGINPDEKA
-536 PAGEPIPSTVEELL
+536 PAKEQVPATVEELL

-578 LAGLGTTVKISKS
+578 LAGLGTTVRISKS

-627 FEETSAEEI
+627 FAETSADEI
-636 QKSEQDAPA
+636 QASEQETQDMPA
-645 PAAETQQTEDALTS
+645 PAQEAQEAEDSVAA
-659 EGGFAPKEEPALK
+659 EGGFAPKEEPALE

-681 KPGLEDTMVM
+681 KPGLDDTMVM
-691 PAAETGEDELPGSF
+691 PAAEAKEEEFPGSF

-715 FKRRQEEDAAKAMDS
+715 FKRRQEEDAAKAMDN
-730 FYGGIEDDFT
+730 FYGGIDDDFA
-740 GAGEQKFAGEDY
+740 GEGEQKFAGEDS
-752 RDGSDDAENEVRE
+752 GEEEEEGRE
-765 KGGAGRIVLKILLVI
+765 KGGAGRIVLKVLLVI

>member
-1 MYCNK
+1 MFCNK

-26 VPVEPAAKEAPAEE
+26 VPVEPAAPEVLAEE
-40 PAARDTGKPVF
+40 PAAKNSEKPVF
-51 EEFDWNVN
+51 EEFNWNVN
-59 DYPSQD
+59 DYPSKD
-65 KITKTEDIDFDWNAD
+65 KIRKTEDIDFDWNAD
-80 PNDVK
+80 PKDVK

-90 GLSTEEKA
+90 GLSMEERA

-114 KPQPAAA
+114 KAQSSASA
-121 VQSLWSDNTAEPA
+121 QSLWTEDTSESA

-177 VAEKTADQK
+177 VAEKTAAQK

-255 IAEEARRK
+255 IAEEARLK
-263 AEAEAR
+263 AEEAAR

-290 EAKAKAEELARQA
+290 EAKAKAEELARKA

-315 IRALEEEKIRAE
+315 LRALEEERIRAE
-327 EEARRKAEEEEQR
+327 EEERKRAEEEEKR

-368 AERRAKE
+368 AERRSQE

-388 RLAAEQD
+388 RLAAEQE

-418 RMKAEEEAKIK
+418 RMKAEEEAKIR

-435 KGEFSPRQVPAEP
+435 KGGFASRPEPAEQ
-448 APVPEMTAAPA
+448 AAPA
-459 ASAAPEVPAAAA
+459 PEAPAVQVEPEVPAA
-471 VSEEPAVVE
+471 PE
-480 APAASAAAAKAP
+480 APVTPVIEETPAEAA
-492 DPAVDAKLE
+492 DPAVEAKLE

-525 AEFGLDNEKKA
+525 SEFGIDPDEKA
-536 PAGEPIPSTVEELL
+536 PAKEQVPATVEELL

-578 LAGLGTTVKISKS
+578 LAGLGTTVRISKS

-627 FEETSAEEI
+627 FAETSADEI
-636 QKSEQDAPA
+636 QASEQEAQDMPA
-645 PAAETQQTEDALTS
+645 PAQEAQEAEDSVAA
-659 EGGFAPKEEPALK
+659 EGGFAPKEEPALE

-681 KPGLEDTMVM
+681 KPGLDDTMVM
-691 PAAETGEDELPGSF
+691 PAAEAKEEEFPGSF

-715 FKRRQEEDAAKAMDS
+715 FKRRQEEDAAKAMDN
-730 FYGGIEDDFT
+730 FYGGIDDDFA
-740 GAGEQKFAGEDY
+740 GEGEQKFAGEDS
-752 RDGSDDAENEVRE
+752 GEEEEEGRE
-765 KGGAGRIVLKILLVI
+765 KGGAGRIVLKVLLVI

>member
-1 MYCNK
+1 MFCNK

-26 VPVEPAAKEAPAEE
+26 VPVEPAAPEVLAEE
-40 PAARDTGKPVF
+40 PAAKNSEKPVF
-51 EEFDWNVN
+51 EEFNWNVN
-59 DYPSQD
+59 DYPSKD
-65 KITKTEDIDFDWNAD
+65 KIRKTEDIDFDWNAD
-80 PNDVK
+80 PKDVK

-90 GLSTEEKA
+90 GLSMEERA

-114 KPQPAAA
+114 KAQSSASA
-121 VQSLWSDNTAEPA
+121 QSLWTEDTSESA

-177 VAEKTADQK
+177 VAEKTAAQK

-255 IAEEARRK
+255 IAEEARLK
-263 AEAEAR
+263 AEEAAR

-290 EAKAKAEELARQA
+290 EAKAKAEELARKA

-315 IRALEEEKIRAE
+315 LRALEEERIRAE
-327 EEARRKAEEEEQR
+327 EEERKRAEEEEKR

-368 AERRAKE
+368 AERRSQE

-388 RLAAEQD
+388 RLAAEQE

-418 RMKAEEEAKIK
+418 RMKAEEEAKIR

-435 KGEFSPRQVPAEP
+435 KGGFASRPEPAEQ
-448 APVPEMTAAPA
+448 AAPA
-459 ASAAPEVPAAAA
+459 PEAPAVQVEPEVPAA
-471 VSEEPAVVE
+471 PE
-480 APAASAAAAKAP
+480 APVTPVIEETPAEAA
-492 DPAVDAKLE
+492 DPAVEAKLE

-525 AEFGLDNEKKA
+525 SEFGIDPDEKA
-536 PAGEPIPSTVEELL
+536 PAKEQVPATVEELL

-578 LAGLGTTVKISKS
+578 LAGLGTTVRISKS

-627 FEETSAEEI
+627 FAETSADEI
-636 QKSEQDAPA
+636 QASEQEAQDMPA
-645 PAAETQQTEDALTS
+645 PAQEAQEAEDSVAA
-659 EGGFAPKEEPALK
+659 EGGFAPKEEPALE

-681 KPGLEDTMVM
+681 KPGLDDTMVM
-691 PAAETGEDELPGSF
+691 PAAETKEEEFPGSF

-715 FKRRQEEDAAKAMDS
+715 FKRRQEEDAAKAMDN
-730 FYGGIEDDFT
+730 FYGGIDDDFA
-740 GAGEQKFAGEDY
+740 GEGEQKFAGEDS
-752 RDGSDDAENEVRE
+752 GEEEEEGRE
-765 KGGAGRIVLKILLVI
+765 KGGAGRIVLKVLLVI

>member
-1 MYCNK
+1 MFCNK

-26 VPVEPAAKEAPAEE
+26 VPVEPAAPEVLAEE
-40 PAARDTGKPVF
+40 PAAKNSEKPVF
-51 EEFDWNVN
+51 EEFNWNVN
-59 DYPSQD
+59 DYPSKD
-65 KITKTEDIDFDWNAD
+65 KIRKTEDIDFDWNAD
-80 PNDVK
+80 PKDVK

-90 GLSTEEKA
+90 GLSMEERA

-114 KPQPAAA
+114 KAQSSASA
-121 VQSLWSDNTAEPA
+121 QSLWTEDTSESA

-177 VAEKTADQK
+177 VADKTAAQK

-255 IAEEARRK
+255 IAEEARLK
-263 AEAEAR
+263 AEEAAR

-290 EAKAKAEELARQA
+290 EAKAKAEELARKA

-315 IRALEEEKIRAE
+315 LRALEEERIRAE
-327 EEARRKAEEEEQR
+327 EEERKRAEEEEKR

-368 AERRAKE
+368 AERRSQE

-388 RLAAEQD
+388 RLAAEQE

-418 RMKAEEEAKIK
+418 RMKAEEEAKIR

-435 KGEFSPRQVPAEP
+435 KGGFASRPEPAEQ
-448 APVPEMTAAPA
+448 AAPA
-459 ASAAPEVPAAAA
+459 PEAPAVQVEPEVPAA
-471 VSEEPAVVE
+471 PE
-480 APAASAAAAKAP
+480 APVTPVIEETPAEAA
-492 DPAVDAKLE
+492 DPAVEAKLE

-525 AEFGLDNEKKA
+525 SEFGIDPDEKA
-536 PAGEPIPSTVEELL
+536 PAKEPVPATVEELL

-578 LAGLGTTVKISKS
+578 LAGLGTTVRISKS

-627 FEETSAEEI
+627 FAETSADEI
-636 QKSEQDAPA
+636 QASEQEAQDMPA
-645 PAAETQQTEDALTS
+645 PAQEAQEAEDSVAA
-659 EGGFAPKEEPALK
+659 EGGFAPKEEPALE

-681 KPGLEDTMVM
+681 KPGLDDTMVM
-691 PAAETGEDELPGSF
+691 PAAEAKEEEFPGSF

-715 FKRRQEEDAAKAMDS
+715 FKRRQEEDAAKAMDN
-730 FYGGIEDDFT
+730 FYGGIDDDFA
-740 GAGEQKFAGEDY
+740 GEGEQKFAGEDS
-752 RDGSDDAENEVRE
+752 GEEEEEGRE
-765 KGGAGRIVLKILLVI
+765 KGGAGRIVLKVLLVI

-824 YSIPG
+824 YSVPG

>member
-1 MYCNK
+1 MFCNK

-26 VPVEPAAKEAPAEE
+26 VPVEPAAPEVLAEE
-40 PAARDTGKPVF
+40 PAAKNSEKPVF
-51 EEFDWNVN
+51 EEFNWNVN
-59 DYPSQD
+59 DYPSKD
-65 KITKTEDIDFDWNAD
+65 KIRKTEDIDFDWNAD
-80 PNDVK
+80 PKDVK

-90 GLSTEEKA
+90 GLSMEERA

-114 KPQPAAA
+114 KAQSSASA
-121 VQSLWSDNTAEPA
+121 QSLWTEDTSESA

-177 VAEKTADQK
+177 VADKTAAQK

-255 IAEEARRK
+255 IAEEARLK
-263 AEAEAR
+263 AEEAAR

-290 EAKAKAEELARQA
+290 EAKAKAEELARKA

-315 IRALEEEKIRAE
+315 LRALEEERIRAE
-327 EEARRKAEEEEQR
+327 EEERKRAEEEEKR

-368 AERRAKE
+368 AERRSQE

-388 RLAAEQD
+388 RLAAEQE

-418 RMKAEEEAKIK
+418 RMKAEEEAKIR

-435 KGEFSPRQVPAEP
+435 KGGFASRPEPAEQ
-448 APVPEMTAAPA
+448 AAPA
-459 ASAAPEVPAAAA
+459 PEAPAVQVEPEVPAA
-471 VSEEPAVVE
+471 PE
-480 APAASAAAAKAP
+480 APVTPVIEETPAEAA
-492 DPAVDAKLE
+492 DPAVEAKLE

-525 AEFGLDNEKKA
+525 SEFGIDPDEKA
-536 PAGEPIPSTVEELL
+536 PAKEQVPATVEELL

-578 LAGLGTTVKISKS
+578 LAGLGTTVRISKS

-627 FEETSAEEI
+627 FAETSADEI
-636 QKSEQDAPA
+636 QASEQEAQDMPA
-645 PAAETQQTEDALTS
+645 PAQEVQEAEDSVAA
-659 EGGFAPKEEPALK
+659 EGGFAPKEEPALE

-681 KPGLEDTMVM
+681 KPGLDDTMVM
-691 PAAETGEDELPGSF
+691 PAAETKEEEFPGSF

-715 FKRRQEEDAAKAMDS
+715 FKRRQEEDAAKAMDN
-730 FYGGIEDDFT
+730 FYGGIDDDFA
-740 GAGEQKFAGEDY
+740 GEGEQKFAGEDS
-752 RDGSDDAENEVRE
+752 GEEEEEGRE
-765 KGGAGRIVLKILLVI
+765 KGGAGRIVLKVLLVI

>member
-1 MYCNK
+1 MFCNK

-26 VPVEPAAKEAPAEE
+26 VPVEPAAPEVLAEE
-40 PAARDTGKPVF
+40 PAAKNSEKPVF
-51 EEFDWNVN
+51 EEFNWNVN
-59 DYPSQD
+59 DYPSKD
-65 KITKTEDIDFDWNAD
+65 KIRKTEDIDFDWNAD
-80 PNDVK
+80 PKDVK

-90 GLSTEEKA
+90 GLSMEERA

-114 KPQPAAA
+114 KAQSSASA
-121 VQSLWSDNTAEPA
+121 QSLWTEDTSESA

-177 VAEKTADQK
+177 VADKTAAQK

-255 IAEEARRK
+255 IAEEARLK
-263 AEAEAR
+263 AEEAAR

-290 EAKAKAEELARQA
+290 EAKAKAEELARKA

-315 IRALEEEKIRAE
+315 LRALEEERIRAE
-327 EEARRKAEEEEQR
+327 EEERKRAEEEEKR

-368 AERRAKE
+368 AERRSQE

-388 RLAAEQD
+388 RLAAEQE

-418 RMKAEEEAKIK
+418 RMKAEEEAKIR

-435 KGEFSPRQVPAEP
+435 KGGFASRPEPAEQ
-448 APVPEMTAAPA
+448 AAPA
-459 ASAAPEVPAAAA
+459 PEAPAVQVEPEVPAA
-471 VSEEPAVVE
+471 PE
-480 APAASAAAAKAP
+480 APVTPVIEETPAEAA
-492 DPAVDAKLE
+492 DPAVEAKLE

-525 AEFGLDNEKKA
+525 SEFGINPDEKA
-536 PAGEPIPSTVEELL
+536 PAKEQVPATVEELL

-578 LAGLGTTVKISKS
+578 LAGLGTTVRISKS

-627 FEETSAEEI
+627 FAETSADEI
-636 QKSEQDAPA
+636 QASEQETQDMPA
-645 PAAETQQTEDALTS
+645 PAQEAQEAEDSVAA
-659 EGGFAPKEEPALK
+659 EGGFAPKEEPALE

-681 KPGLEDTMVM
+681 KPGLDDTMVM
-691 PAAETGEDELPGSF
+691 PAAEAKEEEFPGSF

-715 FKRRQEEDAAKAMDS
+715 FKRRQEEDAAKAMDN
-730 FYGGIEDDFT
+730 FYGGIDDDFA
-740 GAGEQKFAGEDY
+740 GEGEQKFAGEDS
-752 RDGSDDAENEVRE
+752 GEEEEEGRE
-765 KGGAGRIVLKILLVI
+765 KGGAGRIVLKVLLVI

>member
-1 MYCNK
+1 MFCNK

-16 FCNFCGAPVE
+16 FCNFYGAPVE
-26 VPVEPAAKEAPAEE
+26 VPVEPAAPEVLAEE
-40 PAARDTGKPVF
+40 PAAKNSEKPVF
-51 EEFDWNVN
+51 EEFNWNVN
-59 DYPSQD
+59 DYPSKD
-65 KITKTEDIDFDWNAD
+65 KIRKTEDIDFDWNAD
-80 PNDVK
+80 PKDVK

-90 GLSTEEKA
+90 GLSMEERA

-114 KPQPAAA
+114 KAQSSASA
-121 VQSLWSDNTAEPA
+121 QSLWTEDTSESA

-177 VAEKTADQK
+177 VADKTAAQK

-255 IAEEARRK
+255 IAEEARLK
-263 AEAEAR
+263 AEEAAR

-290 EAKAKAEELARQA
+290 EAKAKAEELARKA

-315 IRALEEEKIRAE
+315 LRALEEERIRAE
-327 EEARRKAEEEEQR
+327 EEERKRAEEEEKR

-368 AERRAKE
+368 AERRSQE

-388 RLAAEQD
+388 RLAAEQE

-418 RMKAEEEAKIK
+418 RMKAEEEAKIR

-435 KGEFSPRQVPAEP
+435 KGGFASRPEPAEQ
-448 APVPEMTAAPA
+448 AAPA
-459 ASAAPEVPAAAA
+459 PEAPAVQVEPEVPAA
-471 VSEEPAVVE
+471 PE
-480 APAASAAAAKAP
+480 APVTPVIEETPAEAA
-492 DPAVDAKLE
+492 DPAVEAKLE

-525 AEFGLDNEKKA
+525 SEFGINPDEKA
-536 PAGEPIPSTVEELL
+536 PAKEQVPATVEELL

-563 NSELVQTRTVDKAAV
+563 NSELVHTRTVDKAAV
-578 LAGLGTTVKISKS
+578 LAGLGTTVRISKS

-627 FEETSAEEI
+627 FAETSADEI
-636 QKSEQDAPA
+636 QASEQETQDMPA
-645 PAAETQQTEDALTS
+645 PAQEAQEAEDSVAA
-659 EGGFAPKEEPALK
+659 EGGFAPKEEPALE

-681 KPGLEDTMVM
+681 KPGLDDTMVM
-691 PAAETGEDELPGSF
+691 PAAEAKEEEFPGSF

-715 FKRRQEEDAAKAMDS
+715 FKRRQEEDAAKAMDN
-730 FYGGIEDDFT
+730 FYGGIDDDFA
-740 GAGEQKFAGEDY
+740 GEGEQKFAGEDS
-752 RDGSDDAENEVRE
+752 GEEEEEGRE
-765 KGGAGRIVLKILLVI
+765 KGGAGRIVLKVLLVI

>member
-1 MYCNK
+1 
-6 CGKQIAEGSM
+6 M

-26 VPVEPAAKEAPAEE
+26 VPVEPAAPEVLAEE
-40 PAARDTGKPVF
+40 PAAKNSEKPVF
-51 EEFDWNVN
+51 EEFNWNVN
-59 DYPSQD
+59 DYPSKD
-65 KITKTEDIDFDWNAD
+65 KIRKTEDIDFDWNAD
-80 PNDVK
+80 PKDVK

-90 GLSTEEKA
+90 GLSMEERA

-114 KPQPAAA
+114 KAQSSASA
-121 VQSLWSDNTAEPA
+121 QSLWTEDTSESA

-177 VAEKTADQK
+177 VADKTAAQK

-255 IAEEARRK
+255 IAEEARLK
-263 AEAEAR
+263 AEEAAR

-290 EAKAKAEELARQA
+290 EAKAKAEELARKA

-315 IRALEEEKIRAE
+315 LRALEEERIRAE
-327 EEARRKAEEEEQR
+327 EEERKRAEEEEKR

-368 AERRAKE
+368 AERRSQE

-388 RLAAEQD
+388 RLAAEQE

-418 RMKAEEEAKIK
+418 RMKAEEEAKIR

-435 KGEFSPRQVPAEP
+435 KGGFASRPEPAEQ
-448 APVPEMTAAPA
+448 AAPA
-459 ASAAPEVPAAAA
+459 PEAPAVQVEPEVPAA
-471 VSEEPAVVE
+471 PE
-480 APAASAAAAKAP
+480 APVTPVIEETPAEAA
-492 DPAVDAKLE
+492 DPAVEAKLE

-525 AEFGLDNEKKA
+525 SEFGIDPYEKA
-536 PAGEPIPSTVEELL
+536 PAKEPVPATVEELL

-578 LAGLGTTVKISKS
+578 LAGLGTTVRISKS

-627 FEETSAEEI
+627 FAETSADEI
-636 QKSEQDAPA
+636 QASEQETQDMPA
-645 PAAETQQTEDALTS
+645 PAQEAQEAEDSVAA
-659 EGGFAPKEEPALK
+659 EGGFAPKEEPALE

-681 KPGLEDTMVM
+681 KPGLDDTMVM
-691 PAAETGEDELPGSF
+691 PAAEAKEEEFPGSF

-715 FKRRQEEDAAKAMDS
+715 FKRRQEEDAAKAMDN
-730 FYGGIEDDFT
+730 FYGGIDDDFA
-740 GAGEQKFAGEDY
+740 GEGEQKFAGEDS
-752 RDGSDDAENEVRE
+752 GEEEEEGRE
-765 KGGAGRIVLKILLVI
+765 KGGAGRIVLKVLLVI